1 VSLPISST
9 RSADL
14 STFDL
19 YQSADRVIGQ
29 ERARR
34 QLAVLLRRQ
43 LEVAQGRWE
52 KSESAIIGGFTG
64 VGKSMM
70 ARIMCEA
77 CGLPFADVNAT
88 QFTETGYAGDDLS
101 QMFLPLI
108 ESAAQMYYKRL
119 RMDPPNVASV
129 LKYSNIDTIAEKAS
143 TGVILMDEFDK
154 WMQRINHHTGRLDT
168 AIQAELL
175 KMIEG
180 SVVYVSDNEDEA
192 GIPFDTSKVM
202 ILCAGAFVGL
212 AEQVRRR
219 LEQPREAV
227 INEAFWQLIEQ
238 SDFIRFG
245 VIPELAGRLS
255 KMVFLRPLLKDH
267 LAVIISQPNGPID
280 ELKQRF
286 SDLNCEWRVPPEA
299 IGHLAD
305 IALRRDVGARGIDS
319 VLWTAFS
326 DALFQASVSEYPTV
340 VRLAVNQIR
349 AEVVAA

>member
-1 VSLPISST
+1 MSPPISST
-9 RSADL
+9 RSTDL
-14 STFDL
+14 STLDL
-19 YQSADRVIGQ
+19 YLSTERVIGQ
-29 ERARR
+29 HKARR

-52 KSESAIIGGFTG
+52 KGESAIISGFTG
-64 VGKSMM
+64 TGKSMM

-77 CGLPFADVNAT
+77 CRLPFADVNAT
-88 QFTETGYAGDDLS
+88 QYTETGYAGDDLS

-108 ESAAQMYYKRL
+108 ESAAEMEDKRL
-119 RMDPPNVASV
+119 RLASPNVSSV
-129 LKYSNIDTIAEKAS
+129 LKRQDIEEIAEKAS

-180 SVVYVSDNEDEA
+180 SMVYVSDNEDEA
-192 GIPFDTSKVM
+192 GIPFDTSKVL

-219 LEQPREAV
+219 LEKPKEAT
-227 INEAFWQLIEQ
+227 IDEAFWQLIEQ

-255 KMVFLRPLLKDH
+255 KMIFLRPLLKDH
-267 LAVIISQPNGPID
+267 LAEIISQPNGPID

-286 SDLNCEWRVPPEA
+286 ETLNCEWQVPPEVVS
-299 IGHLAD
+299 HMAD
-305 IALRRDVGARGIDS
+305 IALHREVGARGIDS
-319 VLWTAFS
+319 VLWAMFS

-340 VRLAVNQIR
+340 VRLAVNQVR
-349 AEVVAA
+349 AEVMAV